1 MAIKRVHELT
11 EITAA
16 LDADMLHI
24 EEDSGQL
31 DKRITK
37 INFLKDI
44 QLEVTTNTSSVGDMQ
59 TDITELR
66 GLSPNNQIGVSY
78 TLVLSDA
85 DSGEVWMNNGSA
97 NVVTIPTDVAAAFPI
112 GTVLLVMMEGVGV
125 TSITADAGVTLNGVV
140 AGSGDLTQFN
150 GVALKKRA
158 VDTWIATPLAVT

>member
-1 MAIKRVHELT
+1 
-11 EITAA
+11 
-16 LDADMLHI
+16 
-24 EEDSGQL
+24 
-31 DKRITK
+31 
-37 INFLKDI
+37 
-44 QLEVTTNTSSVGDMQ
+44 
-59 TDITELR
+59 
-66 GLSPNNQIGVSY
+66 
-78 TLVLSDA
+78 
-85 DSGEVWMNNGSA
+85 MNNGSA